1 MNVSVRKAVALVLA
15 LAKLH
20 NYCIDP
26 YDCVVLP
33 STAPDAWEMEVNG
46 AVTLVKVD
54 GSDVAIQQ
62 LIDGGNHFDDIGYH
76 RRHNRQLRYNYM
88 SENEGQPLPRDQ
100 LHSMVASAGL
110 TRPALIRW

>member
-1 MNVSVRKAVALVLA
+1 MTALFFLPLHLA
-15 LAKLH
+15 
-20 NYCIDP
+20 
-26 YDCVVLP
+26 
-33 STAPDAWEMEVNG
+33 DAWEMEVNG
-46 AVTLVKVD
+46 AVPLVKVD

-76 RRHNRQLRYNYM
+76 RRHIRQLRYNYM

-110 TRPALIRW
+110 TQPAPIRW